1 MTKKI
6 TFFTLVF
13 VLAFIASACED
24 PTPTVSPIATP
35 TPFQS
40 PLEELGIVGGPMP
53 REEIQPM
60 DAIDQFWLIVI
71 EAVQA
76 KQLRVLLGLILL
88 NLVAAVTDAVHR
100 DWCVEHGVPESQCG
114 QCDAKLAAEFQQKGD
129 WCEEHNRPESQCF
142 ICRPDAEAKFAAVY
156 EAKFGEKPPK
166 PTE

>member
-1 MTKKI
+1 MKI
-6 TFFTLVF
+6 VSVARGALLLPAAVIA
-13 VLAFIASACED
+13 LALNGCGSGDAEGTAD
-24 PTPTVSPIATP
+24 PTAGSQPAAATD
-35 TPFQS
+35 F
-40 PLEELGIVGGPMP
+40 
-53 REEIQPM
+53 
-60 DAIDQFWLIVI
+60 
-71 EAVQA
+71 VQ
-76 KQLRVLLGLILL
+76 
-88 NLVAAVTDAVHR
+88 R